1 MPEHANHSDLNFRR
15 HLGGLLAQSKDVT
28 RIAAAV
34 AAVTTVV
41 REPVVIQT
49 LAAVMRTEEEVID
62 CHLYVS
68 HGKTIVGLRSESFE
82 YRKGLYVV

>member
-1 MPEHANHSDLNFRR
+1 MEIPQGAAKRPGRLEIAELAQMPERANHSDLNFRR

-34 AAVTTVV
+34 AVVTTVV

-49 LAAVMRTEEEVID
+49 PAAVTRTVID
-62 CHLYVS
+62 YH
-68 HGKTIVGLRSESFE
+68 
-82 YRKGLYVV
+82 